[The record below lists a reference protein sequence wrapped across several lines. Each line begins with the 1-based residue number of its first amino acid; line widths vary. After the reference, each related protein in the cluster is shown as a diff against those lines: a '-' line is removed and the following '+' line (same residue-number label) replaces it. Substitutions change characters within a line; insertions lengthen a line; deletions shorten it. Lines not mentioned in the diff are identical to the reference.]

1 MVIMISLF
9 QHTKGIKRK
18 IERSRKDIEM
28 GKVKISIPFSGA
40 RYPSML
46 VTSITNIKKEE
57 EK

>member
-1 MVIMISLF
+1 MISLF
-9 QHTKGIKRK
+9 QHTKGVKRK